1 MERARRT
8 YRERKNA
15 YRIWWGRNL
24 KARVN
29 LEDLVVDGL
38 SLNLYCS
45 PNIIRVSKCRRM
57 RWSGHGERMGR
68 GKMHTGFGGET

>member
-8 YRERKNA
+8 YGERKNA

-24 KARVN
+24 KERVN
-29 LEDLVVDGL
+29 LEDLVVDAL

-57 RWSGHGERMGR
+57 RWAGHVEPKARR
-68 GKMHTGFGGET
+68 KMRTKFGGET